1 MVSSKLLT
9 GVLALLSVGVAN
21 GKVCYPT
28 RSTTLST
35 ETTTSTAESSTA
47 TESSTVETTT
57 SSSIETSTSSTESSS
72 VETTT
77 TSTTESSSAE
87 TTTTSATEST
97 TATSTVSTDA
107 TTSSAETSSTYITI
121 TSTTASSTETETAS
135 TSTSTF
141 FPAGL
146 FPCEDDADCDL
157 QGGVCDPQRC
167 GCINLMCYLKTTTM
181 ATMTTTALPQF
192 ACGSD
197 TQCIGASFCLDQG
210 VNICACVNAL
220 CAVTMTGE
228 ETPFDCLEMDM
239 SYAST
244 FEAAFADPKNTAITT
259 PDADVNAI
267 ISNNYTVDEP
277 FTYTKSLLWHMEVKK
292 AQAPDKYISHVVRP
306 GSLKVVD
313 RTEEGLIEF
322 TRITDQRMWK
332 HPDQYTTIIERVC
345 LDHVNKKAFFLGM
358 AEATLPDGTKIT
370 SGEKQP
376 LFHVEHCAV
385 GIQ

>member
-1 MVSSKLLT
+1 MVPSKLLT
-9 GVLALLSVGVAN
+9 GVIALLSVGVAN

-35 ETTTSTAESSTA
+35 TA
-47 TESSTVETTT
+47 TESSTVQATT
-57 SSSIETSTSSTESSS
+57 SSSIGINSSSTTESSS

-77 TSTTESSSAE
+77 ASTTDSSSAE
-87 TTTTSATEST
+87 TTTSSATEST
-97 TATSTVSTDA
+97 TTTSAASTDA

-121 TSTTASSTETETAS
+121 TSTTASSTEAETAS

-220 CAVTMTGE
+220 CAVTMI
-228 ETPFDCLEMDM
+228 P
-239 SYAST
+239 
-244 FEAAFADPKNTAITT
+244 
-259 PDADVNAI
+259 
-267 ISNNYTVDEP
+267 
-277 FTYTKSLLWHMEVKK
+277 
-292 AQAPDKYISHVVRP
+292 
-306 GSLKVVD
+306 
-313 RTEEGLIEF
+313 
-322 TRITDQRMWK
+322 
-332 HPDQYTTIIERVC
+332 
-345 LDHVNKKAFFLGM
+345 
-358 AEATLPDGTKIT
+358 LP
-370 SGEKQP
+370 
-376 LFHVEHCAV
+376 
-385 GIQ
+385 